1 MSSAVPAH
9 SVRAQVT
16 RRDLRENTNPLV
28 HPPVHRTVTR
38 RQLRQAAPAPQLPL
52 TRRELR
58 ETTAAPSHRAEDN
71 HPSLQGPEPKRS
83 EPTPDPATPPQAPSR
98 RRVAAVTALPAEP
111 LSRPASARA
120 VTRREL
126 REAAPAP
133 QPPLTR
139 RELREAA
146 AVSSHG
152 ERSSYL
158 PQQAPGPSPAMS
170 TPEPERSPGGPPQ
183 RTSAA
188 AMQGGAPSTTQHRS
202 SAMRDESI
210 VAASGAQPPGGV
222 VVANPPDPTALLVHG
237 HPTTA
242 AAPRAEVVEAAT
254 GAIAEPEPQWA
265 AIVGATGGERAHRKR
280 PARDETPTQILAPTR
295 SDHQRRPTRAA
306 RHPSRPGTHPRRRRA
321 TVAGVLALVAIG
333 GPLLAGEPGHGAD
346 ASAATAVVPE
356 TNILDALDAAAARP
370 AAGTLVADQT
380 APLRAKVAEAS
391 RAGTRDALPNE
402 VIDGANGAVAAV
414 APREPYVMPL
424 ARGTYRIT
432 SRYGWR
438 DNPVGPGQD
447 YHAGVDFA
455 APRGTPVYAVAD
467 GTVTY
472 VGPGKAGRS
481 GMLII
486 LEHQIKDRTIFT
498 WYNHEDPTGL
508 YVEVGQQVKA
518 GEIIAGVGNYGRST
532 GPHLHFEVH
541 TDANL
546 TTTEPLAWLKEQGAV
561 DISDFR

>member
-1 MSSAVPAH
+1 
-9 SVRAQVT
+9 
-16 RRDLRENTNPLV
+16 
-28 HPPVHRTVTR
+28 
-38 RQLRQAAPAPQLPL
+38 
-52 TRRELR
+52 
-58 ETTAAPSHRAEDN
+58 
-71 HPSLQGPEPKRS
+71 
-83 EPTPDPATPPQAPSR
+83 
-98 RRVAAVTALPAEP
+98 
-111 LSRPASARA
+111 
-120 VTRREL
+120 
-126 REAAPAP
+126 
-133 QPPLTR
+133 
-139 RELREAA
+139 
-146 AVSSHG
+146 
-152 ERSSYL
+152 
-158 PQQAPGPSPAMS
+158 
-170 TPEPERSPGGPPQ
+170 
-183 RTSAA
+183 
-188 AMQGGAPSTTQHRS
+188 
-202 SAMRDESI
+202 MRDEPESI
-210 VAASGAQPPGGV
+210 VAASGAQPHGGF
-222 VVANPPDPTALLVHG
+222 VVANLSDPAALLVHG
-237 HPTTA
+237 HSTMA
-242 AAPRAEVVEAAT
+242 SAPRAEAVEAAT

-265 AIVGATGGERAHRKR
+265 ATVGATGGERADRKR
-280 PARDETPTQILAPTR
+280 PASDETRIQVLAPTR

-306 RHPSRPGTHPRRRRA
+306 RHPIRPGAHTRRSRA

-333 GPLLAGEPGHGAD
+333 GPLLPGEPGHGAD
-346 ASAATAVVPE
+346 ASAATAVAPE
-356 TNILDALDAAAARP
+356 ANVLDALDAAAATAAAGNP
-370 AAGTLVADQT
+370 AALVADQT

-414 APREPYVMPL
+414 APRELYVMPVAL
-424 ARGTYRIT
+424 GTYRIT

-438 DNPVGPGQD
+438 DNPVGPGRD

-486 LEHQIKDRTIFT
+486 LEHKIKDRTIFT

-561 DISDFR
+561 DISEVR